1 MKVSNGTIQKI
12 YQEQVSKTR
21 QTTEG
26 AGDAFKKVLKE
37 TASPQEAGK
46 AGFHPPSGVNLTNP
60 VFKGQPVKEADP
72 VETMKFAAEVVANQP
87 DVRAERVDQLAALI
101 KSGKYNISPEKVA
114 ERLFASGV
122 VTQSW
127 EA

>member
-26 AGDAFKKVLKE
+26 SGDAFKKVLKE

-46 AGFHPPSGVNLTNP
+46 TTFHPPSGVNLTNP

-87 DVRAERVDQLAALI
+87 DVRAERVDQLAAMI
-101 KSGKYNISPEKVA
+101 RSGNYNISADKVA
-114 ERLFASGV
+114 EKLFASGI
-122 VTQSW
+122 VTKTW
-127 EA
+127 DA